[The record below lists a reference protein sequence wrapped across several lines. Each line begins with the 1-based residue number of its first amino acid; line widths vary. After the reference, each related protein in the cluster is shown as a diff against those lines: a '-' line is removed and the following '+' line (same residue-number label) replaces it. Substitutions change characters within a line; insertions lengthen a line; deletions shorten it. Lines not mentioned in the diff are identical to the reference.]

1 MPYLLQ
7 CYRALM
13 RTTSIFPVPFVA
25 TKGVLCCFQSTRHT
39 NNVNLYVTMWH
50 RKIHK
55 DLSGQ
60 QMTDSTQH
68 EEPDDVLKMDD
79 AFLRTML

>member
-13 RTTSIFPVPFVA
+13 RTPSIFLPPFVA

-39 NNVNLYVTMWH
+39 NKREPLYDIAKHIKT
-50 RKIHK
+50 
-55 DLSGQ
+55 
-60 QMTDSTQH
+60 
-68 EEPDDVLKMDD
+68 
-79 AFLRTML
+79 